1 MEFKLILQTMIEF
14 IKQNAIA
21 LTLAFGFIVYQS
33 AQWWNG
39 RNIAQDREDNA
50 ESRAIK
56 VANERAELY
65 EKRLTEVEKEW
76 ESKFST
82 EHDKVVGLEK
92 ALELTMAD
100 KDRYLKILENRNPE
114 IENLMKLVAE
124 SLKQSGEA
132 MMSMKNSFDAF
143 SKSHEIMM
151 KTMGTTNVSITHPK
165 TNGQS

>member
-1 MEFKLILQTMIEF
+1 MIDF
-14 IKQNAIA
+14 LTKNAVA
-21 LTLAFGFIVYQS
+21 LTLAFGFIVYQF
-33 AQWWNG
+33 AQYRSG
-39 RNIAQDREDNA
+39 KSDKKDKQDTAED
-50 ESRAIK
+50 RAIK

-65 EKRLTEVEKEW
+65 EKRLNEVEKEW
-76 ESKFST
+76 EGKFAT

-114 IENLMKLVAE
+114 IETLMKLVAE

-165 TNGQS
+165 TNGQP